1 MARRLPLPSSLAA
14 LAALVS
20 LAGGAV
26 AQDDITIYR
35 CTDASGHLT
44 LQDAPCDKDQAQQTR
59 RMLQPV
65 DPPPRA
71 APPASA
77 TSPAAPA
84 PESPRP
90 VVVRGARPMY
100 ECVRPDGSRY
110 TSDDAD
116 GDPHWVSGGWDGI
129 DGPVLAGPGI
139 VFSGGARRP
148 ATAQAGAAPTGST
161 SAPPSAGNGAPQLRF
176 RDATPANPPPRPPP
190 RPGHGH
196 GHHGGFGWGYG
207 GGYWAYDECSPLP
220 QRETC
225 ARLRDRREAIRTRF
239 FNAQA
244 NERATLDVEE
254 RGINARLAE
263 DCGGS

>member
-1 MARRLPLPSSLAA
+1 MAHRLPLLLSLAA
-14 LAALVS
+14 LA
-20 LAGGAV
+20 GGAA

-35 CTDASGHLT
+35 CTDAAGHLT

-59 RMLQPV
+59 RMLQPA

-71 APPASA
+71 AP
-77 TSPAAPA
+77 AAPA
-84 PESPRP
+84 TPAPAPPPVAPAAMRP
-90 VVVRGARPMY
+90 AQPMY
-100 ECVRPDGSRY
+100 ECVRADGSRY

-139 VFSGGARRP
+139 VFSGGGGRIP
-148 ATAQAGAAPTGST
+148 ATANAPAAGPRGT
-161 SAPPSAGNGAPQLRF
+161 PPSAGNGAPQLRF
-176 RDATPANPPPRPPP
+176 RDATPANPRPPP

-196 GHHGGFGWGYG
+196 HQHGGLRWGYG
-207 GGYWAYDECSPLP
+207 GGYWAYDDCSPLP
-220 QRETC
+220 RRETC
-225 ARLRDRREAIRTRF
+225 ARLRDRRDQIRTRF

-244 NERATLDVEE
+244 NERATLDQEE